1 MKVSPHLA
9 RPHHRLETVQ
19 AAHPSR
25 FLVPRGKR
33 VPHHAHARHPAEVIP
48 HGRRDHAARPHHAAH
63 LGNRLLGFGNEME
76 NEQRQ
81 GTVEIAV
88 REREGAGV
96 PLLDGDAR
104 ICVAPLRLL
113 DEDGREV
120 DRRDL
125 ARPRRPW
132 AARKSGCP
140 CRTRRRGPARRSP
153 TPANFDEWLGQL
165 AAPAAHELLVSGGSV
180 DSEARWHDAPPLMSL
195 SLSHRSRDP
204 GGKTSLSG

>member
-19 AAHPSR
+19 AAHSSR
-25 FLVPRGKR
+25 FLVLRGKR

-48 HGRRDHAARPHHAAH
+48 HGRRDNAARPHHAAH
-63 LGNRLLGFGNEME
+63 LGDRLLGFGNEME

-88 REREGAGV
+88 GEWEGAGV

-120 DRRDL
+120 DRRNLAHVGGLGQRESQASRAAPDVENPL
-125 ARPRRPW
+125 AVRHAGKRRGMARP
-132 AARKSGCP
+132 ACGSSGP
-140 CRTRRRGPARRSP
+140 
-153 TPANFDEWLGQL
+153 
-165 AAPAAHELLVSGGSV
+165 
-180 DSEARWHDAPPLMSL
+180 
-195 SLSHRSRDP
+195 
-204 GGKTSLSG
+204 